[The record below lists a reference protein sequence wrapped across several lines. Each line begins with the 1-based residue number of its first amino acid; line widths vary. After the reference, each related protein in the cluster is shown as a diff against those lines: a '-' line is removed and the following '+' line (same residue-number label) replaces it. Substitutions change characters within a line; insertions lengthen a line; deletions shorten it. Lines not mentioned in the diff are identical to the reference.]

1 MTKADNTFTVVVAGK
16 PARAGLDP
24 LNLLI
29 DRKPKD
35 NLVAVELAPPEGA
48 RVP

>member
-1 MTKADNTFTVVVAGK
+1 MK
-16 PARAGLDP
+16 PFLILETGRPLDP